1 MNTYTIIHNPRCRK
15 SREALEILNSK
26 NVEIKIIKYL
36 EDPLSEKEISNIKN
50 LLNLD
55 LIDMLRS
62 KEKLFKELEI
72 KSIGNQ
78 DELLKIISQN
88 PILIER
94 PIIIKNNANAVIG
107 RPPENVLE
115 LF

>member
-26 NVEIKIIKYL
+26 NAEIKIIKYL

-72 KSIGNQ
+72 KSIINQ

-94 PIIIKNNANAVIG
+94 PIIIKNNTNAVIG